1 MDKKRKGEIALKI
14 WMDSG
19 IEYNPDSIER
29 LFGNMEKKAG
39 VSQEELKG
47 FARHVLADAYGL
59 NLKEHNLSEERLG
72 EVAYALLKAKYE
84 KNGISLSPEAHSRAI
99 GNLAERTQLD
109 LKELQEFSREIF
121 SEAYGKFLGSH
132 SDAKGQG

>member
-47 FARHVLADAYGL
+47 FARHILADAYGL
-59 NLKEHNLSEERLG
+59 SLEKHNLSEERLG
-72 EVAYALLKAKYE
+72 EVAYALLKAKHE
-84 KNGISLSPEAHSRAI
+84 RNGISLPPEAHNRAI

-109 LKELQEFSREIF
+109 PAELREFSKEIF
-121 SEAYGKFLGSH
+121 SEVYGKILGSR